1 MMNCLQYDSIVK
13 KSVARFFKPACAVIL
28 TSVCLQ
34 TSALASE
41 EVEMHQVT
49 KSGQGQSLGTIT
61 LSENDHG
68 VTFTPNLKGLTPGQH
83 GFHVHQ
89 FASCEPKDKEGK
101 VVPAGAAGGHLDPTA
116 NQHHDKPWADGH
128 LGDLPALY
136 VNENGQAK
144 TPVLAPRL
152 TLDMVKQHALMV
164 HKGSDNYADK
174 PKPLGGG
181 GDRVA
186 CGVIGKK

>member
-1 MMNCLQYDSIVK
+1 MSALQYDSIVK
-13 KSVARFFKPACAVIL
+13 RSFSRFIKPACAIIF

-34 TSALASE
+34 NSALADVK
-41 EVEMHQVT
+41 VEMHQVT
-49 KSGQGQSLGTIT
+49 KSGQGQSLGNIT
-61 LSENDHG
+61 LSENEHG

-89 FASCEPKDKEGK
+89 FASCEPKDKGEK
-101 VVPAGAAGGHLDPTA
+101 VVPAGAAGGHLDPTS
-116 NQHHDKPWADGH
+116 NQHHDSPWADGH

-136 VNENGQAK
+136 VNKSGEAK

-152 TLDMVKQHALMV
+152 TLKKVDQRALMI
-164 HKGSDNYADK
+164 HEGNDNYADK

-186 CGVIGKK
+186 CGVIGKN

>member
-1 MMNCLQYDSIVK
+1 MSCLQNDSIVK
-13 KSVARFFKPACAVIL
+13 RSVARFLKPACAVIF

-34 TSALASE
+34 NSALANV

-49 KSGQGQSLGTIT
+49 KSGQGQLLGTVT

-68 VTFTPNLKGLTPGQH
+68 VTFTPDLKGLTPGQH

-89 FASCEPKDKEGK
+89 FASCEPKLKEDK
-101 VVPAGAAGGHLDPTA
+101 VTPAGAAGGHLDPKST
-116 NQHHDKPWADGH
+116 QHHDKPWADGH

-136 VNENGQAK
+136 VNKSGEAK

-152 TLDMVKQHALMV
+152 TLEKVDQRALMI